1 MKTCY
6 LILLFL
12 FTSSIGVDDCYGQEN
27 NKTADSITITG
38 VVVDEK
44 YNEPIVN
51 SIVELLCN
59 GVVINKTITDRKGKF
74 RISSKRHSNI
84 DLSIRYISY
93 KGYNFNNI
101 TSSIS
106 NLKVVLYNEPDFNDF
121 EIIIPGCTPTRKFY
135 TEIQHCPAHT
145 VMEPLL
151 FDVSSF
157 EFIKTITSYEMEHS
171 AY

>member
-6 LILLFL
+6 LIFL
-12 FTSSIGVDDCYGQEN
+12 CFFTSIIGVGDCYGQEDSN
-27 NKTADSITITG
+27 IPDSIAITG
-38 VVVDEK
+38 VVVDESNK
-44 YNEPIVN
+44 PIFN
-51 SIVELLCN
+51 SIIELLHN
-59 GVVINKTITDRKGKF
+59 GVIINETITDRNGKF
-74 RISSKRHSNI
+74 RINSKGHSNI
-84 DLSIRYISY
+84 DLSIRYIAY

-106 NLKVVLYNEPDFNDF
+106 NLKIVLYNDPDFNDF

-135 TEIQHCPAHT
+135 SEIQHCPAHT

-157 EFIKTITSYEMEHS
+157 GFIKTITSYELEHN